1 MKALLFKIALIYLI
15 CPVQNAIAQEH
26 CIIHDDKCIHYSERQ
41 DIRCLD
47 CLMNEPCKDELI
59 VIKDSIIVKQQMFID
74 YTDNAIKELN
84 SELVKTELALAVMR
98 KKRKNAFIL
107 GGITSLAGII
117 TTFFLIR

>member
-1 MKALLFKIALIYLI
+1 MKIKLFKIVLPFLG
-15 CPVQNAIAQEH
+15 CLTLNAIAQEP
-26 CIIHDDKCIHYSERQ
+26 CLIHDDNCIHYSERQ

-84 SELVKTELALAVMR
+84 SELVKTELALAIMR
-98 KKRKNAFIL
+98 KKRKNAFIM
-107 GGITSLAGII
+107 GGITSLTGII